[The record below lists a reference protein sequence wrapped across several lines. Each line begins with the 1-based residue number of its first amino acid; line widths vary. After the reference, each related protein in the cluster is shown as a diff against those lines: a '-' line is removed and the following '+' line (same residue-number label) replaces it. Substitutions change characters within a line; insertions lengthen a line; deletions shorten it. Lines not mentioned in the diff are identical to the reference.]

1 MPPKILQSH
10 QTTRKMSDWELACLA
25 RFNKREEEYQEAALL
40 NKLGRNLATC
50 SSVLGLGGGRCGHY
64 CLPLTLYC
72 TQRCAL
78 EHWCEHKKVCKES
91 PEKDRRLDL
100 SGGRCANCGDEF
112 TFLWK
117 LQGPPRVALI
127 MATERQLFNATPVVP
142 MFCDDDSD
150 DDTHECFV
158 IDKILARAIKIQSI
172 IRMFLQRKDYLEI
185 LSLKPGGIG
194 YLDVKKEFNSLVN
207 ATRKVPA
214 AVVPKEDTRAP
225 LGVRTRTTA
234 LPWAL
239 LLAWYAVPAASKL
252 ITEFFDLWPR

>member
-40 NKLGRNLATC
+40 NMLGRNLGTHA
-50 SSVLGLGGGRCGHY
+50 LGNAGGRCGNDCH
-64 CLPLTLYC
+64 PLTLYC
-72 TQRCAL
+72 TQRCAE

-91 PEKDRRLDL
+91 PEKDAPTHRGL

-112 TFLWK
+112 TFLHK

-127 MATERQLFNATPVVP
+127 MATERQLFNSTPAGYYGCGVP
-142 MFCDDDSD
+142 R
-150 DDTHECFV
+150 TYPGPNEIKAHECFV
-158 IDKILARAIKIQSI
+158 TDKILARAIKIQSI

-185 LSLKPGGIG
+185 LSLKPGGVG

-214 AVVPKEDTRAP
+214 AVVPKEVAAP
-225 LGVRTRTTA
+225 WATA